1 MIVKMQNK
9 GRSVTGLHI
18 GPRNVQRHFP
28 ENVQSI
34 ELELG
39 DLRIECDLKPG
50 FWRDRPEIT
59 DPRLCAWLEAKN
71 ARRESRHAPGRVVMF
86 PAGDRS
92 FRLHLVRSRPDDR
105 HSPPQ
110 WRSEA

>member
-1 MIVKMQNK
+1 MIVTMQNR

-28 ENVQSI
+28 ENVRSI

-39 DLRIECDLKPG
+39 DLRIECELNAG
-50 FWRDRPEIT
+50 FWGDQPEIN

-71 ARRESRHAPGRVVMF
+71 ARRQSRHVPGRVVMF
-86 PAGDRS
+86 PAGRGS
-92 FRLHLVRSRPDDR
+92 FRLQLVRSAE
-105 HSPPQ
+105 
-110 WRSEA
+110 RSASTDAPKV